1 MRRITMQRQYGG
13 CILNWAKPQSHSDNL
28 SEKEEKVGKRNQNI
42 APIFVNTKVTHL
54 VVNNLH
60 WPK

>member
-1 MRRITMQRQYGG
+1 MITMQSQYGG
-13 CILNWAKPQSHSDNL
+13 CILNWAKPQ
-28 SEKEEKVGKRNQNI
+28 KEEKVGKRKRII

-60 WPK
+60 WPN